1 MSLEGNQ
8 IGYPLIF
15 KLYIMK
21 KIFYSLFLSMALVA
35 CGSMQ
40 QTTTPAGSNA
50 NTTTQTPAATQT
62 TTTAPTTNNANGMEA
77 LAGMLGATQQPAQSE
92 SYTAGQQ
99 SGVALKAL
107 YAQYK
112 ADGKLDFSNINNL
125 LNIVNLS
132 AQVQKVTKA
141 EEGTVDYT
149 DFGKGLIAG
158 SVNLVNEL
166 NQEKVV
172 NVLTQQLSKIDTSK
186 ITEAADKAQTTVNT
200 VTESIANVKEA
211 STSVMEIINLFK

>member
-1 MSLEGNQ
+1 
-8 IGYPLIF
+8 
-15 KLYIMK
+15 MK

-50 NTTTQTPAATQT
+50 NAATQTPAPTQT

>member
-1 MSLEGNQ
+1 
-8 IGYPLIF
+8 
-15 KLYIMK
+15 MK
-21 KIFYSLFLSMALVA
+21 KILYSLFLSMALVA

-50 NTTTQTPAATQT
+50 NAATQTPASTQT

-172 NVLTQQLSKIDTSK
+172 DLLTQQLSKIDTSK

>member
-1 MSLEGNQ
+1 
-8 IGYPLIF
+8 
-15 KLYIMK
+15 MK

-50 NTTTQTPAATQT
+50 NTATQTPAATQT

-186 ITEAADKAQTTVNT
+186 VTEAADKAQTTVNT

>member
-1 MSLEGNQ
+1 
-8 IGYPLIF
+8 
-15 KLYIMK
+15 MK

-50 NTTTQTPAATQT
+50 NAATQTPAATQT

-172 NVLTQQLSKIDTSK
+172 NVLTQQLSKIDTSR

>member
-1 MSLEGNQ
+1 
-8 IGYPLIF
+8 
-15 KLYIMK
+15 MK

-50 NTTTQTPAATQT
+50 NAATQTPASTQT

-107 YAQYK
+107 YTQYK
-112 ADGKLDFSNINNL
+112 ADGKIDFSNINNL

-200 VTESIANVKEA
+200 VTESINSVKEA
-211 STSVMEIINLFK
+211 SSSVMEIISLFK

>member
-1 MSLEGNQ
+1 
-8 IGYPLIF
+8 
-15 KLYIMK
+15 MK

-40 QTTTPAGSNA
+40 QTTTPAGANA
-50 NTTTQTPAATQT
+50 NAATQTPAATQT

-172 NVLTQQLSKIDTSK
+172 NVLTQQLTKIDTSK

>member
-1 MSLEGNQ
+1 
-8 IGYPLIF
+8 
-15 KLYIMK
+15 MK

-50 NTTTQTPAATQT
+50 NAATQTPAATQT

-186 ITEAADKAQTTVNT
+186 ITEAADKAQTTVNN
-200 VTESIANVKEA
+200 VTESINSVKEA
-211 STSVMEIINLFK
+211 SSSVMEIINLFK

>member
-1 MSLEGNQ
+1 
-8 IGYPLIF
+8 
-15 KLYIMK
+15 MK
-21 KIFYSLFLSMALVA
+21 KIFYSFILSMALVA

-40 QTTTPAGSNA
+40 QTTTPAGTNA
-50 NTTTQTPAATQT
+50 NATTQAPAATQT
-62 TTTAPTTNNANGMEA
+62 TTTAPTTANTNGMEA

-107 YAQYK
+107 YAQYQ
-112 ADGKLDFSNINNL
+112 ADGKLDFSNL
-125 LNIVNLS
+125 TNIANILNLS
-132 AQVQKVTKA
+132 AQVQKIAQA
-141 EEGTVDYT
+141 EKGSVNYS
-149 DFGKGLIAG
+149 DFSQGLIAG

-172 NVLTQQLSKIDTSK
+172 DILTTQVAKIDTSK

>member
-1 MSLEGNQ
+1 
-8 IGYPLIF
+8 
-15 KLYIMK
+15 MK

-50 NTTTQTPAATQT
+50 NATTQTPAATQT
-62 TTTAPTTNNANGMEA
+62 TTTAPTTNNANGMDA
-77 LAGMLGATQQPAQSE
+77 LAGLLGATQQPAQSE

-172 NVLTQQLSKIDTSK
+172 DLLTQQLSKIDTSK

>member
-1 MSLEGNQ
+1 
-8 IGYPLIF
+8 
-15 KLYIMK
+15 MK

-50 NTTTQTPAATQT
+50 NAATQTPASTQT
-62 TTTAPTTNNANGMEA
+62 TTTALTTNNANGMEA

>member
-1 MSLEGNQ
+1 
-8 IGYPLIF
+8 
-15 KLYIMK
+15 MK

-50 NTTTQTPAATQT
+50 NAATQTPAATQT
-62 TTTAPTTNNANGMEA
+62 TTTAPTTNNANGMDA
-77 LAGMLGATQQPAQSE
+77 LAGLLGAAQQPAQSE

-141 EEGTVDYT
+141 EEGTVDYSE
-149 DFGKGLIAG
+149 FGKGLIAG

-172 NVLTQQLSKIDTSK
+172 DLLTQQLSKIDTSK